1 MWVDLST
8 ADFFD
13 FSCSQHLEAPF
24 CTKHVKAKKWQSG
37 DMAQWL
43 WSLSCRHEYLSS
55 NSQYPC
61 KSYGMQCVSITHQWE
76 VEVGDSPGLCW
87 PASLLCQKKVEWF
100 RKTSQYQHAHRYTR
114 MHTGEIWSRAAQYG
128 LGCSRICSTAL
139 RKVIICYS
147 WHGCVLNRWVLR
159 ANCSLGKAEV
169 IGPSWAPSSRC
180 SERRSYWDVLGHA
193 LGVHLTSI
201 QDLWTVWFWK
211 HGVRFNAS
219 DFDNRS

>member
-1 MWVDLST
+1 
-8 ADFFD
+8 
-13 FSCSQHLEAPF
+13 
-24 CTKHVKAKKWQSG
+24 
-37 DMAQWL
+37 
-43 WSLSCRHEYLSS
+43 
-55 NSQYPC
+55 
-61 KSYGMQCVSITHQWE
+61 MQCVSITHQWE
-76 VEVGDSPGLCW
+76 VEAGDSPGLCW
-87 PASLLCQKKVEWF
+87 PASLLCQKKWSDSERHPNISMHTGIHVHTHV
-100 RKTSQYQHAHRYTR
+100 RTH

-147 WHGCVLNRWVLR
+147 WHGCVLNRCVLR

-180 SERRSYWDVLGHA
+180 SERRSYWDGLGHA

-211 HGVRFNAS
+211 HGVRQVLGSMFLILTIELS
-219 DFDNRS
+219 GGSP